1 MMHPIYLPF
10 TEQQLLSRF
19 ADVRKNGKCF
29 KNVAHLKLYR
39 DSIERYINYLAN
51 NPDRRKKSLE
61 EIRLPCQIE
70 KDEKFWTAACM
81 MTIFYSQNRRQ
92 ELAELFRDG
101 YGKSPPIRGLNSWK
115 ECFEGDLHLF
125 FEPNLSSPKPY
136 KEWLRDNLAKRQFIP
151 YVLDSAEDKVNLEG
165 ATNVDALLLNSK
177 NGFAVIIEVKVLS
190 DISYEITYDTM
201 RNQIARNIDVMLEEN
216 RGLRY
221 PLNKRDPHKTLF
233 LLITPKLFKDN
244 PSSRL
249 YGYKLSEYKIKP
261 KSLSA
266 DLPHRK
272 NCDWQNIS
280 SRLGWLTWE
289 DFRNVN
295 KDCCC
300 WLNIGI
306 HKNV

>member
-10 TEQQLLSRF
+10 TEQQLLSHF
-19 ADVRKNGKCF
+19 ADVRKNGKCI
-29 KNVAHLKLYR
+29 KNVAHLKLYG

-61 EIRLPCQIE
+61 EMRLPCQIE
-70 KDEKFWTAACM
+70 KDERFWIAACM
-81 MTIFYSQNRRQ
+81 MTVFYSQNRRQ
-92 ELAELFRDG
+92 ELTELFRDG
-101 YGKSPPIRGLNSWK
+101 YGNSPPIRGLNSWK

-125 FEPNLSSPKPY
+125 FEPNLPSPKPY

-151 YVLDSAEDKVNLEG
+151 YILDSAKDKVNLEG

-216 RGLRY
+216 RGLCY
-221 PLNKRDPHKTLF
+221 PLDKRDPHKTLF

-249 YGYKLSEYKIKP
+249 YGDKFSEYKINP
-261 KSLSA
+261 KFLSA